1 MSRRFS
7 RIREA
12 SYLNQA
18 VNNYVAWLQNAAT
31 RPRNVGGGVAR
42 PPSVELAIEPFG
54 FTVAV
59 GTAVRATATTA
70 ARTQMSSAI
79 GSYATPAGGG
89 ITLQRIPGFKAARV
103 SLFVGTGN
111 STVATSEIT
120 GLRYLKYGGNS
131 FSHPFGQ
138 SVGTDL
144 EYEVFGAIRTAL
156 AGANRRISYAPEQRK
171 QAT

>member
-18 VNNYVAWLQNAAT
+18 VDNYINWLQTAAT
-31 RPRNVGGGVAR
+31 RPRNVGGGADR

-54 FTVAV
+54 FTMPAS
-59 GTAVRATATTA
+59 TAVRATATTA
-70 ARTQMSSAI
+70 ARTQMGTGI
-79 GSYATPAGGG
+79 GTFATVPGGG
-89 ITLQRIPGFKAARV
+89 ITLQRIPGYKAARV
-103 SLFVGTGN
+103 SLFIGTGS

-131 FSHPFGQ
+131 YSHPFGQ
-138 SVGTDL
+138 NVATDL
-144 EYEVFGAIRTAL
+144 EYDVFTQIRTAL
-156 AGANRRISYAPEQRK
+156 AGSNRRISYTPEQRR
-171 QAT
+171 QAS

>member
-12 SYLNQA
+12 AYLNQA
-18 VNNYVAWLQNAAT
+18 VDNYVQWLQTAAT
-31 RPRNVGGGVAR
+31 RPRNVGGGVDR

-59 GTAVRATATTA
+59 GTAVRGTATTA
-70 ARTQMSSAI
+70 ARTQMSAAV
-79 GSYATPAGGG
+79 GTYAAPAGGG
-89 ITLQRIPGFKAARV
+89 ITLQRIPGYKAARV
-103 SLFVGTGN
+103 SLFIGTGN

-120 GLRYLKYGGNS
+120 GLRYLKYGGSS

-138 SVGTDL
+138 NVGTDL
-144 EYEVFGAIRTAL
+144 EYDVFTAIRTAL
-156 AGANRRISYAPEQRK
+156 AGSNRRISYTPEQRK
-171 QAT
+171 QVT